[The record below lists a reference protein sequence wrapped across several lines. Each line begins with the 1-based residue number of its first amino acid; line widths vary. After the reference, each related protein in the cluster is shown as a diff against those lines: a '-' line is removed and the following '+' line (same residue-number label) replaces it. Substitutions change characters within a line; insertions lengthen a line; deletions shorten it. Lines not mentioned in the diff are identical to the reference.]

1 MTVSARKRG
10 KKWYYSFETAS
21 IDGKRKR
28 IERVGG
34 DTKAEALRVGRIALT
49 EYENAGQFFEPKNI
63 SVSDYMDYWMK
74 EYVETNLKHTTYKL
88 RNIIIK
94 NHIKPDLGKYKLN
107 SLTPTVLQSFIND
120 KVKENYSLKY
130 IKNMKAILSSSLK
143 YAVHPCQFIKNNPME
158 YVTMPSLKKNDD
170 KKTVTLDEYQKI
182 LERFKGTIHY
192 IPIQIA
198 FHTGLRV
205 GEVCALKWENIDLD
219 NKTLT
224 VEKNVTRKGNKFILS
239 TTKNQS
245 SVRTIRIGDTLV
257 NLLKKHKIEQSKNKL
272 KYGIYYYKFFIDE
285 EGFIYKDYHSYNLDK
300 KDKKEIHFVCT
311 SENGTAFTPF
321 HANHTRDIVT
331 NDINIPFN
339 FHMLRHTHATML
351 IENGADMKSVQER
364 LGHSSITTT
373 MDIYSHLTE
382 GMEDKTVQIL
392 ESYVKK
398 LPTS

>member
-21 IDGKRKR
+21 IDGNRKR

-74 EYVETNLKHTTYKL
+74 EYVEINLKHTTLKL
-88 RNIIIK
+88 RKIIID

-107 SLTPTVLQSFIND
+107 SLSPTVLQSFINS
-120 KVKENYSLKY
+120 KVKENYSLAY
-130 IKNMKAILSSSLK
+130 IKNMKAILSSSLR
-143 YAVHPCQFIKNNPME
+143 YAVHPSQFLKNNPME
-158 YVTMPSLKKNDD
+158 YVTMPSLKKDDD
-170 KKTVTLDEYQKI
+170 KKTITLDEYQKI

-192 IPIQIA
+192 IPVQIA

-205 GEVCALKWENIDLD
+205 GEVCALRWENIDLD

-224 VEKNVTRKGNKFILS
+224 VEKNVTRKGKKFILS
-239 TTKNQS
+239 TTKNES
-245 SVRTIRIGDTLV
+245 SLRTIKIGDTLV
-257 NLLKKHKIEQSKNKL
+257 SLLKKQKIEQSKNKL
-272 KYGIYYYKFFIDE
+272 KYGKYYYKFYADD
-285 EGFIYKDYHSYNLDK
+285 EGFIYKDYHSYDLDK
-300 KDKKEIHFVCT
+300 EDKKELHFVCT

-321 HANHTRDIVT
+321 HSNHTRSIVT
-331 NDINIPFN
+331 DGMGLVFN

-364 LGHSSITTT
+364 LGHSTITTT
-373 MDIYSHLTE
+373 MDIYSHLTSK
-382 GMEDKTVQIL
+382 MEDKTVNIF
-392 ESYVKK
+392 ESYITN
-398 LPTS
+398 LPTP